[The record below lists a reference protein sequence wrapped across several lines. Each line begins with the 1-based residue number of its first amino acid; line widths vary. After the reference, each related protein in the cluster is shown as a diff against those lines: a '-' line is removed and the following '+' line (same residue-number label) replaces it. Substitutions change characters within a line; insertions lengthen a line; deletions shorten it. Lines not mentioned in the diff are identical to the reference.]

1 MDNGEIMQVIQ
12 TMGLPTAL
20 SIYLLISNNKQ
31 MEKYEALIER
41 ITGEIS
47 KLNESIKSTCLKKQ
61 LVLPKLL
68 FSQTLVLPKLLS
80 H

>member
-1 MDNGEIMQVIQ
+1 MDNGEIMRVIQ

-47 KLNESIKSTCLKKQ
+47 KLNESIKSL
-61 LVLPKLL
+61 
-68 FSQTLVLPKLLS
+68 SQTK
-80 H
+80 

>member
-31 MEKYEALIER
+31 MEKYEALIEK
-41 ITGEIS
+41 ITGELRE
-47 KLNESIKSTCLKKQ
+47 LNESIKSLTQIK
-61 LVLPKLL
+61 
-68 FSQTLVLPKLLS
+68 
-80 H
+80 

>member
-1 MDNGEIMQVIQ
+1 MDNVEIMQVIQ

-47 KLNESIKSTCLKKQ
+47 KLNESIKSL
-61 LVLPKLL
+61 
-68 FSQTLVLPKLLS
+68 SQTK
-80 H
+80 

>member
-1 MDNGEIMQVIQ
+1 MDSTEVVQIIQ
-12 TMGLPTAL
+12 TIGLPTAL

-47 KLNESIKSTCLKKQ
+47 KLNESIKSL
-61 LVLPKLL
+61 
-68 FSQTLVLPKLLS
+68 SQTK
-80 H
+80 

>member
-41 ITGEIS
+41 ITGEIRA
-47 KLNESIKSTCLKKQ
+47 LNENIKNLG
-61 LVLPKLL
+61 
-68 FSQTLVLPKLLS
+68 QTK
-80 H
+80 

>member
-47 KLNESIKSTCLKKQ
+47 KLNESSKSL
-61 LVLPKLL
+61 
-68 FSQTLVLPKLLS
+68 SQTK
-80 H
+80 

>member
-1 MDNGEIMQVIQ
+1 MDSSEIMQVIQ
-12 TMGLPTAL
+12 TIGLPTAL

-47 KLNESIKSTCLKKQ
+47 KLNESIKSL
-61 LVLPKLL
+61 
-68 FSQTLVLPKLLS
+68 SQTK
-80 H
+80 

>member
-41 ITGEIS
+41 ITGELRA
-47 KLNESIKSTCLKKQ
+47 LNENIKNLG
-61 LVLPKLL
+61 
-68 FSQTLVLPKLLS
+68 QTK
-80 H
+80 